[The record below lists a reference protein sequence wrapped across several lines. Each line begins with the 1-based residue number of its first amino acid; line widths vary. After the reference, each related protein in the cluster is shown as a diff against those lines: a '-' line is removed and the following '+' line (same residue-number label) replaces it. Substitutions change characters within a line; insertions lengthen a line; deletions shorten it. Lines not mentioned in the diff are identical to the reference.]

1 MANGDNHIK
10 DKDKVLLPN
19 SVDTSYITL
28 YVRFPSLVECSQN
41 IEKTL
46 VIVIIIFNI
55 SLLQLANLCQAKN
68 PDHELI
74 SKLVSESSKKEV
86 LGACRDNTSVCRH
99 VLAATEFMEETQV
112 ALELRSKVS
121 LLINLPSLQA

>member
-74 SKLVSESSKKEV
+74 SKLVSESAKKEV

-112 ALELRSKVS
+112 AQELRSKVS